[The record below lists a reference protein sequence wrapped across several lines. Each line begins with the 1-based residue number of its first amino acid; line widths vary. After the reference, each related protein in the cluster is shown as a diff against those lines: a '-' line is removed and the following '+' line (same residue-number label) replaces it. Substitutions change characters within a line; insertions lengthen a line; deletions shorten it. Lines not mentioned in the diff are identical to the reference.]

1 MPPDL
6 ETERVQEQ
14 DIRNPESV
22 KEPDRERDRRGERLQ
37 PEAEPERPRSVFR
50 EHPIRIVIGVV
61 VLAALI
67 VGGIM
72 WWQYASTYEST
83 DDAQVDAHIYPV
95 SPRVGGKVLA
105 VKVDNNQQVQQG
117 QVLVQLDPTDYD
129 VALQRA
135 QADVAQAEAN
145 TRAAL
150 TQVPITSTAT
160 TSQVSS
166 AGAGVEEATV
176 GISVA
181 QQQSEAAQA
190 RVREAEAN
198 YTRAQKDVE
207 RYRPLAEK
215 QEISR
220 QQFDQAVAVADALK
234 ATVETAKANADAAA
248 RQVAQAT
255 ARLSEARAQQAST
268 ASGPQLVAAQR
279 ARAASSQAAAAMS
292 RATVEQARLNLNYT
306 TIVAPVAGV
315 VGKRSVEAGQ
325 QVQPGQELMSIVPL
339 NEIWVT
345 ANFKETQLKNMHPGQ
360 PVTIHADAT
369 GRDYKGHVD
378 SFPAATGA
386 RYSLLPPENA
396 TGNYVKV
403 VQRLPVKILLEPG
416 EDNDHLLRPGMSVE
430 PKVRVK

>member
-1 MPPDL
+1 MAQDL
-6 ETERVQEQ
+6 ETERMQEQ
-14 DIRNPESV
+14 YTKDQYTKES
-22 KEPDRERDRRGERLQ
+22 DRGDGRQKL
-37 PEAEPERPRSVFR
+37 APERPRSVLR
-50 EHPIRIVIGVV
+50 EHPVRVVIGVLV
-61 VLAALI
+61 FIALI
-67 VGGIM
+67 AGGII
-72 WWQYASTYEST
+72 WWQYASTYETT
-83 DDAQVDAHIYPV
+83 DDAQVDGHIYPV
-95 SPRVGGKVLA
+95 SSRVAGKVIA

-117 QVLVQLDPTDYD
+117 QVLVQLDPTDYQ
-129 VALQRA
+129 VAVQRA
-135 QADVAQAEAN
+135 QADLSQAEAN
-145 TRAAL
+145 TLAAL

-160 TSQVSS
+160 SSQVSS
-166 AGAGVEEATV
+166 AGAGVEEAAA

-181 QQQSEAAQA
+181 QQQYQAALA

-198 YTRAQKDVE
+198 YIKAQKDVE

-220 QQFDQAVAVADALK
+220 QQFDQAVATADALK
-234 ATVETAKANADAAA
+234 ATVETAKANADATS
-248 RQVAQAT
+248 RQVTQAR

-268 ASGPQLVAAQR
+268 ASGPQLIAAQR

-292 RATVEQARLNLNYT
+292 KATLDQTRLNLNYT
-306 TIVAPVAGV
+306 TILAPVAGV

-325 QVQPGQELMSIVPL
+325 QVQMGQELLSIVPL
-339 NEIWVT
+339 NEVWVT
-345 ANFKETQLKNMHPGQ
+345 ANFKETQLKNMRPGQ

-396 TGNYVKV
+396 TGNFVKV
-403 VQRLPVKILLEPG
+403 VQRLPVKIMLEQD
-416 EDNDHLLRPGMSVE
+416 EDREHLLRPGMSVE

>member
-1 MPPDL
+1 MAQDL
-6 ETERVQEQ
+6 ETERMQEQ
-14 DIRNPESV
+14 YTKDQYTKES
-22 KEPDRERDRRGERLQ
+22 DRGDGRQKL
-37 PEAEPERPRSVFR
+37 APERPRSVLR
-50 EHPIRIVIGVV
+50 EHPVRVVIGVLV
-61 VLAALI
+61 FIALI
-67 VGGIM
+67 AGGII
-72 WWQYASTYEST
+72 WWQYASTYETT
-83 DDAQVDAHIYPV
+83 DDAQVDGHIYPV
-95 SPRVGGKVLA
+95 SSRVAGKVIA

-117 QVLVQLDPTDYD
+117 QVLVQLDPTDYQ
-129 VALQRA
+129 VAVQRA
-135 QADVAQAEAN
+135 QADLSQAEAN
-145 TRAAL
+145 TLAAL

-160 TSQVSS
+160 SSQVSS
-166 AGAGVEEATV
+166 AGAGVEEAAA

-181 QQQSEAAQA
+181 QQQYQAALA

-198 YTRAQKDVE
+198 YIKAQKDVE

-220 QQFDQAVAVADALK
+220 QQFDQAVATADALK
-234 ATVETAKANADAAA
+234 ATVETARANADAAS
-248 RQVAQAT
+248 RQVTQAR

-268 ASGPQLVAAQR
+268 ASGPQLIAAQR

-292 RATVEQARLNLNYT
+292 KATLDQTRLNLNYT
-306 TIVAPVAGV
+306 TILAPVAGV

-325 QVQPGQELMSIVPL
+325 QVQMGQELLSIVPL
-339 NEIWVT
+339 NEVWVT
-345 ANFKETQLKNMHPGQ
+345 ANFKETQLKNMRPGQ

-396 TGNYVKV
+396 TGNFVKV
-403 VQRLPVKILLEPG
+403 VQRLPVKIMLEQD
-416 EDNDHLLRPGMSVE
+416 EDREHLLRPGMSVE